1 MSKFSKDRMPF
12 LLGLLC
18 LVLIVIAFFFAFNM
32 ITGIAALLNVGKG
45 NHIFVFIL
53 TQLFTALLALIPPL
67 AFVRMV
73 HAVTASKEFFSKKQ
87 SRRMLTIAVCLAAR
101 VVLDLLA
108 PSIEVPA
115 LLEGAIG
122 AMSIGPSLN
131 LTLLAVTIMFFAL
144 AGVFEYGRKLQEDSD
159 NIL

>member
-1 MSKFSKDRMPF
+1 MKQFPEGKMP
-12 LLGLLC
+12 LLLKLIC
-18 LVLIVIAFFFAFNM
+18 SVLIAISFYCVLSLV
-32 ITGIAALLNVGKG
+32 TGIAALSDARMSSD
-45 NHIFVFIL
+45 IFVFTLNHLI
-53 TQLFTALLALIPPL
+53 TASIMVVPLLV
-67 AFVRMV
+67 FVRLV
-73 HAVTASKEFFSKKQ
+73 HAATVSKEFFSKKQ
-87 SRRMLTIAVCLAAR
+87 SRRMLTIAICFAIR

-108 PSIEVPA
+108 PSIKVPA

-122 AMSIGPSLN
+122 PMSIGPSLN

>member
-45 NHIFVFIL
+45 NHIFVFML

-87 SRRMLTIAVCLAAR
+87 SRRMLTIAVCFAAR
-101 VVLDLLA
+101 VVLDLLF

>member
-1 MSKFSKDRMPF
+1 MWEKAITF
-12 LLGLLC
+12 L
-18 LVLIVIAFFFAFNM
+18 F
-32 ITGIAALLNVGKG
+32 
-45 NHIFVFIL
+45 FIL

-87 SRRMLTIAVCLAAR
+87 SRRMLTIAVCFAAR

>member
-45 NHIFVFIL
+45 NHIFVFML

-87 SRRMLTIAVCLAAR
+87 SRRMLTIAVCFGAR

>member
-1 MSKFSKDRMPF
+1 MSKISKDRMPL

-18 LVLIVIAFFFAFNM
+18 FALIVIAFFFVFSM
-32 ITGIAALLNVGKG
+32 ITGIVALLNVGKG
-45 NHIFVFIL
+45 NHIFVFML
-53 TQLFTALLALIPPL
+53 TQLFSALLAFIPLL

-87 SRRMLTIAVCLAAR
+87 SWRMLTIAVCFAVR
-101 VVLDLLA
+101 VAFDLFA

-115 LLEGAIG
+115 LLDGAIG
-122 AMSIGPSLN
+122 SMSIGPSLN
-131 LTLLAVTIMFFAL
+131 LTMLAVSIMFFAL

>member
-73 HAVTASKEFFSKKQ
+73 HAVTAYKEFFSKKQ
-87 SRRMLTIAVCLAAR
+87 SRRMLTIAVCFAAR

>member
-1 MSKFSKDRMPF
+1 MKQFPEGKMP
-12 LLGLLC
+12 LLLKLIC
-18 LVLIVIAFFFAFNM
+18 SVLIAISFYCVLSLV
-32 ITGIAALLNVGKG
+32 TGIAALSDARMSSD
-45 NHIFVFIL
+45 IFVFTLNHLI
-53 TQLFTALLALIPPL
+53 TASIMVVPLL

-87 SRRMLTIAVCLAAR
+87 SRRMLTIAVCFAAR

-122 AMSIGPSLN
+122 PMSIGPSLN

>member
-73 HAVTASKEFFSKKQ
+73 HALTASKEFFSKKQ
-87 SRRMLTIAVCLAAR
+87 SRRMLTIAVCFAAR
-101 VVLDLLA
+101 VVLDLPA

>member
-1 MSKFSKDRMPF
+1 MSKFSKDGMPF
-12 LLGLLC
+12 VLGLLC
-18 LVLIVIAFFFAFNM
+18 FVLIVIAFFFAFSM
-32 ITGIAALLNVGKG
+32 ITGIVALLNVGKG
-45 NHIFVFIL
+45 NHISVFML
-53 TQLFTALLALIPPL
+53 TQLFTALLAFIPLL

-87 SRRMLTIAVCLAAR
+87 SRRMLTIAVCFAAR

-122 AMSIGPSLN
+122 PMSIGPSLN
-131 LTLLAVTIMFFAL
+131 LTLFAVTIMFFAL

>member
-1 MSKFSKDRMPF
+1 MSKFFKDRMPF

-45 NHIFVFIL
+45 NHIFVFML

-73 HAVTASKEFFSKKQ
+73 HTVTASKEFFSKKQ
-87 SRRMLTIAVCLAAR
+87 SRRMLTIAVCFAAR

>member
-1 MSKFSKDRMPF
+1 MSKISKDRMPL

-18 LVLIVIAFFFAFNM
+18 FVLIVIAFFFAFNM
-32 ITGIAALLNVGKG
+32 ITGIVALLNVGKG
-45 NHIFVFIL
+45 NHIFVFML
-53 TQLFTALLALIPPL
+53 TQLFTALLAFIPLL

-87 SRRMLTIAVCLAAR
+87 SRRMLTIAVCFAVR
-101 VVLDLLA
+101 VAFDLFA

-115 LLEGAIG
+115 LLDGAIG
-122 AMSIGPSLN
+122 SMSIGPSLN
-131 LTLLAVTIMFFAL
+131 LTMLAVSIMFFAL

>member
-45 NHIFVFIL
+45 NHIFVFML

-73 HAVTASKEFFSKKQ
+73 HAVTAYKEFFSKKQ
-87 SRRMLTIAVCLAAR
+87 SRRMLTIAVCFAAR

>member
-53 TQLFTALLALIPPL
+53 TQLFTALLAFIPLL

-87 SRRMLTIAVCLAAR
+87 SWRMLTIAVCFAVR
-101 VVLDLLA
+101 VAFDLFA

-115 LLEGAIG
+115 LLDGAIG
-122 AMSIGPSLN
+122 SMSIGPSLN
-131 LTLLAVTIMFFAL
+131 LTMLAVSIMFFAL

>member
-1 MSKFSKDRMPF
+1 MDRSYKDKMPL
-12 LLGLLC
+12 LLGMLC
-18 LVLIVIAFFFAFNM
+18 LVLILMALFLVLSMF
-32 ITGIAALLNVGKG
+32 TGIFALLDSEMTKQAAAFAVNQL
-45 NHIFVFIL
+45 IF
-53 TQLFTALLALIPPL
+53 ALLSIVPLL

-87 SRRMLTIAVCLAAR
+87 SRRMLTIAVCFAVR
-101 VVLDLLA
+101 VAFDLFA

-115 LLEGAIG
+115 LLDGAIG
-122 AMSIGPSLN
+122 SMSIGPSLN
-131 LTLLAVTIMFFAL
+131 LTMLAVSIMFFAL

>member
-1 MSKFSKDRMPF
+1 MSKISKDRMPL

-18 LVLIVIAFFFAFNM
+18 FALIVIAFFFVFSM
-32 ITGIAALLNVGKG
+32 ITGIVALLNVGKG
-45 NHIFVFIL
+45 NHIFVFML
-53 TQLFTALLALIPPL
+53 TQLFTALLAFIPLL

-73 HAVTASKEFFSKKQ
+73 HVVTASKEFFSKKQ
-87 SRRMLTIAVCLAAR
+87 SWRMLTIAVCFAVR
-101 VVLDLLA
+101 VAFDLFA

-115 LLEGAIG
+115 LLDGAIG
-122 AMSIGPSLN
+122 SMSIGPSLN
-131 LTLLAVTIMFFAL
+131 LTMLAVSIMFFAL

>member
-1 MSKFSKDRMPF
+1 MKQFPEGKMPF
-12 LLGLLC
+12 LLKLIC
-18 LVLIVIAFFFAFNM
+18 SVLIAISFYCVLSLV
-32 ITGIAALLNVGKG
+32 TGIVALSDAQMSSD
-45 NHIFVFIL
+45 IFVFTLNHLI
-53 TQLFTALLALIPPL
+53 TASIMVVPLLV
-67 AFVRMV
+67 FVRLV
-73 HAVTASKEFFSKKQ
+73 HATTVSKEFFSKKQ
-87 SRRMLTIAVCLAAR
+87 SQRMLTIAICFAIR

-115 LLEGAIG
+115 LPNGAVG
-122 AMSIGPSLN
+122 PMSVGPSLN

>member
-45 NHIFVFIL
+45 NHIFVFML

-87 SRRMLTIAVCLAAR
+87 SRRMLTIAVCFAAR
-101 VVLDLLA
+101 VALDLLA

>member
-45 NHIFVFIL
+45 NHIFVFML

-73 HAVTASKEFFSKKQ
+73 HTVTAYKEFFSKKQ
-87 SRRMLTIAVCLAAR
+87 SRRMLTIAVCFAAR

>member
-1 MSKFSKDRMPF
+1 M
-12 LLGLLC
+12 LC
-18 LVLIVIAFFFAFNM
+18 LVLILMALFLVLSMF
-32 ITGIAALLNVGKG
+32 TGIFALLDSEMTKQAAAFAVNQL
-45 NHIFVFIL
+45 IF
-53 TQLFTALLALIPPL
+53 ALLSIVPLL

-87 SRRMLTIAVCLAAR
+87 SRRMLTIAVCFAVR
-101 VVLDLLA
+101 VAFDLFA

-115 LLEGAIG
+115 LLDGAIG
-122 AMSIGPSLN
+122 SMSIGPSLN
-131 LTLLAVTIMFFAL
+131 LTMLAVSIMFFAL

>member
-1 MSKFSKDRMPF
+1 MSKISKDRMPL

-18 LVLIVIAFFFAFNM
+18 FALIVIAFFFVFSM
-32 ITGIAALLNVGKG
+32 ITGIVALLNVGKG
-45 NHIFVFIL
+45 NHIFVFML
-53 TQLFTALLALIPPL
+53 TQLFTALLAFIPLL

-87 SRRMLTIAVCLAAR
+87 SWRMLTIAVCFAVR
-101 VVLDLLA
+101 VAFDLFA

-115 LLEGAIG
+115 LLDGAIG
-122 AMSIGPSLN
+122 SMSIGPSLN
-131 LTLLAVTIMFFAL
+131 LTMLAVSIMFFAL
-144 AGVFEYGRKLQEDSD
+144 VGVFEYGRKLQEDSD

>member
-45 NHIFVFIL
+45 NHIFVFML

-73 HAVTASKEFFSKKQ
+73 HTVTAYKEFFSKKQ
-87 SRRMLTIAVCLAAR
+87 SRRMLTIAVCFAAR

-115 LLEGAIG
+115 LLEGAVG

>member
-67 AFVRMV
+67 ALVRMV

-87 SRRMLTIAVCLAAR
+87 SRRMLTIAVCFAAR

>member
-45 NHIFVFIL
+45 NHIFVFML

-67 AFVRMV
+67 SFVRMV

-87 SRRMLTIAVCLAAR
+87 SRRMLTIAVCFAAR

>member
-1 MSKFSKDRMPF
+1 MSKFSKDRKPF

-18 LVLIVIAFFFAFNM
+18 FVLIVIAFFFAFSM
-32 ITGIAALLNVGKG
+32 MTGIAALLNAGKG

-53 TQLFTALLALIPPL
+53 NHLITGLITVVPLLV
-67 AFVRMV
+67 FVRLV
-73 HAVTASKEFFSKKQ
+73 HAVTASKEFFSKRQ
-87 SRRMLTIAVCLAAR
+87 SRRMLTIAACFAAR

-122 AMSIGPSLN
+122 PMSIGPSLN